1 MTLFVSMLVCSFTFS
16 GCSDEEPNTV
26 QAEVVFADD
35 VNLTKI
41 DQWESS
47 MELEQ
52 LGTNIPFEIRSNSEW
67 EILFAFDDNCFCL
80 AYPNK
85 GVGNAT
91 VELCVFNNPTD
102 ERCTGKMYI
111 VFPKDLGKSHI
122 VQLSQK
128 GNIDNDDNG
137 TDIDNEPES
146 HYHYLK
152 CPMCKKIFNNI
163 YTYDEGIKK
172 KISLNE
178 IRNKFKKEKKKNEN
192 VDDIEKICYVCG
204 KDSDQNNLLTC
215 DRCKNNFCHYLF
227 ILIVL

>member
-1 MTLFVSMLVCSFTFS
+1 MNIFNQINQNGMKTICNKVMATFMTAFACLVVVSCESKD
-16 GCSDEEPNTV
+16 SDDI

-41 DQWESS
+41 DRWESS
-47 MELEQ
+47 IELEQ

-67 EILFAFDDNCFCL
+67 EISFAFDDNCFCL

-128 GNIDNDDNG
+128 GNIDNDENG
-137 TDIDNEPES
+137 TPPEINAKCPRCGNIFPVDMHDRLTKEGVNCPQCSLYIPIDLIEKVKREDIDALIDKLRNES
-146 HYHYLK
+146 KY
-152 CPMCKKIFNNI
+152 
-163 YTYDEGIKK
+163 
-172 KISLNE
+172 
-178 IRNKFKKEKKKNEN
+178 NK
-192 VDDIEKICYVCG
+192 
-204 KDSDQNNLLTC
+204 
-215 DRCKNNFCHYLF
+215 
-227 ILIVL
+227 

>member
-1 MTLFVSMLVCSFTFS
+1 MKNLISFKAMTLFVSMLACSFTFS

-128 GNIDNDDNG
+128 GDIDNDDNFETPVPG
-137 TDIDNEPES
+137 MYCPVCNGFIPVKPEQLMS
-146 HYHYLK
+146 RDEIL
-152 CPMCKKIFNNI
+152 CPDCGYSILPHGGQSAAALEALRKVEEAIENLRKTGN
-163 YTYDEGIKK
+163 
-172 KISLNE
+172 
-178 IRNKFKKEKKKNEN
+178 FK
-192 VDDIEKICYVCG
+192 
-204 KDSDQNNLLTC
+204 
-215 DRCKNNFCHYLF
+215 
-227 ILIVL
+227 

>member
-1 MTLFVSMLVCSFTFS
+1 MKNLISFKAMTLFVSMLVCSFTFS

-128 GNIDNDDNG
+128 GDIDNDDNFETPVPG
-137 TDIDNEPES
+137 M
-146 HYHYLK
+146 H
-152 CPMCKKIFNNI
+152 CPVCNGFIPVKPQQLMSR
-163 YTYDEGIKK
+163 DEILCPDCGYSILPHGGQSAAALEALRKVEEAIENLRK
-172 KISLNE
+172 TGN
-178 IRNKFKKEKKKNEN
+178 FK
-192 VDDIEKICYVCG
+192 
-204 KDSDQNNLLTC
+204 
-215 DRCKNNFCHYLF
+215 
-227 ILIVL
+227 

>member
-1 MTLFVSMLVCSFTFS
+1 MKNLISLKAVALFVSMLACSITFS
-16 GCSDEEPNTV
+16 GCSDEEEGDEFNAI
-26 QAEVVFADD
+26 QAEVVFPSD

-128 GNIDNDDNG
+128 GNIDNDENG
-137 TDIDNEPES
+137 TPPEINAKCPRCGNIFPVDMHDRLTKEGVNCPQCSLYIPIDLIEKVKREDIDALIDKLRNES
-146 HYHYLK
+146 KY
-152 CPMCKKIFNNI
+152 
-163 YTYDEGIKK
+163 
-172 KISLNE
+172 
-178 IRNKFKKEKKKNEN
+178 NK
-192 VDDIEKICYVCG
+192 
-204 KDSDQNNLLTC
+204 
-215 DRCKNNFCHYLF
+215 
-227 ILIVL
+227 

>member
-1 MTLFVSMLVCSFTFS
+1 MKDLISLKAVALFVSMLACSFTFS

-128 GNIDNDDNG
+128 GDIDNDDNFETPVPG
-137 TDIDNEPES
+137 M
-146 HYHYLK
+146 Y
-152 CPMCKKIFNNI
+152 CPVCNGFIPVKPQQLMSR
-163 YTYDEGIKK
+163 DEILCPDCGYSILPHGGQSAAALEALRKVEEAIENLRK
-172 KISLNE
+172 ASN
-178 IRNKFKKEKKKNEN
+178 FK
-192 VDDIEKICYVCG
+192 Y
-204 KDSDQNNLLTC
+204 
-215 DRCKNNFCHYLF
+215 
-227 ILIVL
+227 

>member
-1 MTLFVSMLVCSFTFS
+1 MKNLISFKAMTLFVSMLACSFTFS

-128 GNIDNDDNG
+128 GDIDNDDNFETPVPG
-137 TDIDNEPES
+137 IYCPVCKGFIPVELQQLLSGDEILCPDCGYSITDRRQSAAALEAQRKVEEAIENLRKAS
-146 HYHYLK
+146 
-152 CPMCKKIFNNI
+152 N
-163 YTYDEGIKK
+163 
-172 KISLNE
+172 
-178 IRNKFKKEKKKNEN
+178 FK
-192 VDDIEKICYVCG
+192 Y
-204 KDSDQNNLLTC
+204 
-215 DRCKNNFCHYLF
+215 
-227 ILIVL
+227 

>member
-1 MTLFVSMLVCSFTFS
+1 MKNLISFKAMTLFVLMLACSFTFS

-128 GNIDNDDNG
+128 GDIDNDDNSETPVPG
-137 TDIDNEPES
+137 LSCPVCKGFIPVEPQQLMFGDEI
-146 HYHYLK
+146 L
-152 CPMCKKIFNNI
+152 CPDCGYSIPVDRGQSAKALEALRKVEEAIENLRKASN
-163 YTYDEGIKK
+163 
-172 KISLNE
+172 
-178 IRNKFKKEKKKNEN
+178 FK
-192 VDDIEKICYVCG
+192 Y
-204 KDSDQNNLLTC
+204 
-215 DRCKNNFCHYLF
+215 
-227 ILIVL
+227 

>member
-1 MTLFVSMLVCSFTFS
+1 MKNLISFKAMTLFVSMLACSFTFS

-128 GNIDNDDNG
+128 GDIDNDDNSETPVPG
-137 TDIDNEPES
+137 I
-146 HYHYLK
+146 Y
-152 CPMCKKIFNNI
+152 CPVCEGFIPVKIQQLMSG
-163 YTYDEGIKK
+163 DEILCPDCGFSILPDRGQSAAALEALRKVEEAIENLRK
-172 KISLNE
+172 ASN
-178 IRNKFKKEKKKNEN
+178 FK
-192 VDDIEKICYVCG
+192 
-204 KDSDQNNLLTC
+204 
-215 DRCKNNFCHYLF
+215 
-227 ILIVL
+227 

>member
-1 MTLFVSMLVCSFTFS
+1 MNIFNQINQNGMKTICNKVMATFMTAFACLLVVSCESKD
-16 GCSDEEPNTV
+16 SDTI
-26 QAEVVFADD
+26 QAEVVFPSD

-67 EILFAFDDNCFCL
+67 EIYFSFDDNCFCL

-91 VELCVFNNPTD
+91 VELCVFNNSAD

-128 GNIDNDDNG
+128 GDIDNDDNSETPVPG
-137 TDIDNEPES
+137 IYCPFCKGFIPVEPLQLLS
-146 HYHYLK
+146 GDRIL
-152 CPMCKKIFNNI
+152 CPDCGFSIPINRGQSEKALEALRKVEEAIENLRKASN
-163 YTYDEGIKK
+163 
-172 KISLNE
+172 
-178 IRNKFKKEKKKNEN
+178 FK
-192 VDDIEKICYVCG
+192 Y
-204 KDSDQNNLLTC
+204 
-215 DRCKNNFCHYLF
+215 
-227 ILIVL
+227 

>member
-1 MTLFVSMLVCSFTFS
+1 MKNLISFKAMTLFVSMLACSFTFS

-67 EILFAFDDNCFCL
+67 EIYFSFDDNCFCL

-128 GNIDNDDNG
+128 GDIDNDDNSETPVPG
-137 TDIDNEPES
+137 IYCPVCKGFIPVTIQQLMSGDEILCPDCGWSIPTDRGQQPAAALEALRKVEEAIENLRKAS
-146 HYHYLK
+146 
-152 CPMCKKIFNNI
+152 N
-163 YTYDEGIKK
+163 
-172 KISLNE
+172 
-178 IRNKFKKEKKKNEN
+178 FK
-192 VDDIEKICYVCG
+192 Y
-204 KDSDQNNLLTC
+204 
-215 DRCKNNFCHYLF
+215 
-227 ILIVL
+227 

>member
-1 MTLFVSMLVCSFTFS
+1 MNIFNQGNQNGMKTFFNKILATFMTAFACLVVVSCESKD
-16 GCSDEEPNTV
+16 SDTI
-26 QAEVVFADD
+26 QAEVVFPSD

-128 GNIDNDDNG
+128 GNIDNDDNY
-137 TDIDNEPES
+137 EPPVPGI
-146 HYHYLK
+146 Y
-152 CPMCKKIFNNI
+152 CPVCEGFIPVKIQQLLFG
-163 YTYDEGIKK
+163 DEILCPDCGF
-172 KISLNE
+172 SYS
-178 IRNKFKKEKKKNEN
+178 
-192 VDDIEKICYVCG
+192 IEKGQSKAALEALRKVEEAIE
-204 KDSDQNNLLTC
+204 NLRKTG
-215 DRCKNNFCHYLF
+215 NFN
-227 ILIVL
+227 IR

>member
-1 MTLFVSMLVCSFTFS
+1 MKNLISFKAMTLFVSMLACSFTFS

-128 GNIDNDDNG
+128 GDIDNDDNFETPVPG
-137 TDIDNEPES
+137 M
-146 HYHYLK
+146 Y
-152 CPMCKKIFNNI
+152 CPVCNGFIPVKPQQLMSG
-163 YTYDEGIKK
+163 DEILCPDCGFSILPDRGQSAAALEALRKVEEAIENLRK
-172 KISLNE
+172 ASN
-178 IRNKFKKEKKKNEN
+178 FK
-192 VDDIEKICYVCG
+192 
-204 KDSDQNNLLTC
+204 
-215 DRCKNNFCHYLF
+215 
-227 ILIVL
+227 

>member
-1 MTLFVSMLVCSFTFS
+1 MKNLISFKAMTLFVSMLACSFTFS

-91 VELCVFNNPTD
+91 VELCVFNNSAD

-128 GNIDNDDNG
+128 GNIDNDDNYELPVPG
-137 TDIDNEPES
+137 LD
-146 HYHYLK
+146 
-152 CPMCKKIFNNI
+152 CPVCEGFIPIKLQQLMSG
-163 YTYDEGIKK
+163 DEILCPDCGYSILPHGGQSAAALEALRKVEEAIENLRK
-172 KISLNE
+172 TGN
-178 IRNKFKKEKKKNEN
+178 FK
-192 VDDIEKICYVCG
+192 
-204 KDSDQNNLLTC
+204 
-215 DRCKNNFCHYLF
+215 
-227 ILIVL
+227 

>member
-1 MTLFVSMLVCSFTFS
+1 MKNLISFKAMTLFVSMLACSFTFS

-128 GNIDNDDNG
+128 GDIDNDDNSETLVPG
-137 TDIDNEPES
+137 IC
-146 HYHYLK
+146 
-152 CPMCKKIFNNI
+152 CPVCKGFIPVELQQLLFG
-163 YTYDEGIKK
+163 DEILCPDCGYSFSIKK
-172 KISLNE
+172 GQSEAALEALRKVEEAIENLRKTGN
-178 IRNKFKKEKKKNEN
+178 FK
-192 VDDIEKICYVCG
+192 
-204 KDSDQNNLLTC
+204 
-215 DRCKNNFCHYLF
+215 
-227 ILIVL
+227 

>member
-1 MTLFVSMLVCSFTFS
+1 MKNLISFKAMTLFVSMLACSFTFS

-128 GNIDNDDNG
+128 GDIDNDDNFETPVPG
-137 TDIDNEPES
+137 IYCPVCEGFIPVKIQQLMSGDEILCPDCGWSIPTDRGQSAKALEALRKVEEAIENLRKAS
-146 HYHYLK
+146 
-152 CPMCKKIFNNI
+152 N
-163 YTYDEGIKK
+163 
-172 KISLNE
+172 
-178 IRNKFKKEKKKNEN
+178 FK
-192 VDDIEKICYVCG
+192 Y
-204 KDSDQNNLLTC
+204 
-215 DRCKNNFCHYLF
+215 
-227 ILIVL
+227 

>member
-1 MTLFVSMLVCSFTFS
+1 MKNLRSLKAVSLFVSMLACSFTFS

-128 GNIDNDDNG
+128 GNIDNDDNYG
-137 TDIDNEPES
+137 LPVPGLD
-146 HYHYLK
+146 
-152 CPMCKKIFNNI
+152 CPVCEGFIPIKLQQLMSGDEILCPDCGYSILPHGGQSAAALEAMRKVEEAIENLRKTGNFN
-163 YTYDEGIKK
+163 
-172 KISLNE
+172 
-178 IRNKFKKEKKKNEN
+178 IR
-192 VDDIEKICYVCG
+192 
-204 KDSDQNNLLTC
+204 
-215 DRCKNNFCHYLF
+215 
-227 ILIVL
+227 

>member
-1 MTLFVSMLVCSFTFS
+1 MKNLISFKAMTLFVSMLACSFTFS

-128 GNIDNDDNG
+128 GDIDNDDNFETPVPG
-137 TDIDNEPES
+137 M
-146 HYHYLK
+146 Y
-152 CPMCKKIFNNI
+152 CPVCNGFIPVKPQQLMSG
-163 YTYDEGIKK
+163 DEILCPDCGYSILPDRGQSAAALEALRKVEEAIENLRK
-172 KISLNE
+172 ASN
-178 IRNKFKKEKKKNEN
+178 FK
-192 VDDIEKICYVCG
+192 
-204 KDSDQNNLLTC
+204 
-215 DRCKNNFCHYLF
+215 
-227 ILIVL
+227 

>member
-1 MTLFVSMLVCSFTFS
+1 MKNLISFKAMTLFVSMLACSFTFS

-128 GNIDNDDNG
+128 GDIDNDDNFETPVPG
-137 TDIDNEPES
+137 M
-146 HYHYLK
+146 Y
-152 CPMCKKIFNNI
+152 CPVCNGFIPVKPQQLMSR
-163 YTYDEGIKK
+163 DEILCPDCGYSILPHGGQSAAALEALRKVEEAIENLRK
-172 KISLNE
+172 TGN
-178 IRNKFKKEKKKNEN
+178 FK
-192 VDDIEKICYVCG
+192 
-204 KDSDQNNLLTC
+204 
-215 DRCKNNFCHYLF
+215 
-227 ILIVL
+227 

>member
-1 MTLFVSMLVCSFTFS
+1 MKNLISFKAMTLFVSMLACSFTFS
-16 GCSDEEPNTV
+16 GCSDEVPNTV

-128 GNIDNDDNG
+128 GDIDNDDNFETPVPG
-137 TDIDNEPES
+137 IYCPVCEGFIPVKIQQLMSGDEILCPDCGWSIPTDRGQSAKALEALRKVEEAIENLRKAS
-146 HYHYLK
+146 
-152 CPMCKKIFNNI
+152 N
-163 YTYDEGIKK
+163 
-172 KISLNE
+172 
-178 IRNKFKKEKKKNEN
+178 FK
-192 VDDIEKICYVCG
+192 Y
-204 KDSDQNNLLTC
+204 
-215 DRCKNNFCHYLF
+215 
-227 ILIVL
+227 

>member
-1 MTLFVSMLVCSFTFS
+1 MTLFVSMLACSFAFS

-128 GNIDNDDNG
+128 GDIDNDDNFETPVLG
-137 TDIDNEPES
+137 M
-146 HYHYLK
+146 Y
-152 CPMCKKIFNNI
+152 CPVCNGFIPVKPQQLMFR
-163 YTYDEGIKK
+163 DEILCPDCGYSILPHGGQSAAALEALRKVEEAIENLRK
-172 KISLNE
+172 ASN
-178 IRNKFKKEKKKNEN
+178 FK
-192 VDDIEKICYVCG
+192 
-204 KDSDQNNLLTC
+204 
-215 DRCKNNFCHYLF
+215 
-227 ILIVL
+227 